1 MYFCGGGTV
10 PNPEPCVREGAS
22 VESVPYG
29 SRKEFCCFDSFS
41 SVEYN
46 IINGKIVSSY
56 INLQGGIMTAEEL
69 RALKEQKGYS
79 FAQISDFSGVS
90 LGTVVKVLSGKSASP
105 RQATL
110 DALEKMLTD
119 PQYEYMAK
127 IFANDE

>member
-1 MYFCGGGTV
+1 
-10 PNPEPCVREGAS
+10 
-22 VESVPYG
+22 
-29 SRKEFCCFDSFS
+29 
-41 SVEYN
+41 
-46 IINGKIVSSY
+46 
-56 INLQGGIMTAEEL
+56 MTAEEL